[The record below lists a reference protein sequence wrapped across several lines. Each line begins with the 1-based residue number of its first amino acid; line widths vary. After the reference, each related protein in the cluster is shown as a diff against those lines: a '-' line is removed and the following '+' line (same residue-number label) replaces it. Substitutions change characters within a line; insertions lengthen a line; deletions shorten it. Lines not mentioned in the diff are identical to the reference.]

1 VPGYKDSRSVPWTQ
15 SGQNA
20 ICAATSSGLETR
32 RLQFTG
38 PGCSLSDRDPSKQVS
53 TYPRELSR
61 MQQYAVELGSRF
73 INRRLCKNKGTVALC
88 DASVDKY
95 QWAVGPE
102 LHVVEVK
109 EERLDR
115 K

>member
-1 VPGYKDSRSVPWTQ
+1 
-15 SGQNA
+15 
-20 ICAATSSGLETR
+20 
-32 RLQFTG
+32 
-38 PGCSLSDRDPSKQVS
+38 
-53 TYPRELSR
+53 